1 MRVWR
6 PSLWP
11 AVIVT
16 LMTGAGFAGLKF
28 VLIGELAFEY
38 SPKDPLIFEWMD
50 RLVRRCVEKGTLEE
64 AVSQGLAAVLTLGV
78 LVGYLINAPLAGA
91 WRCSRL
97 FVASSAGV
105 AVGSVATLWFNPWI
119 VAGFVGIAYGA
130 ACAARGKVIPLLARS
145 TMRPNTQVSGIV
157 NSCLVVG
164 ILTGTVLGT
173 ILREK
178 LSLETHRDSIMA
190 RHAIIFA
197 FMCVATGLALLVRP
211 PEPRPITFGVGMREL
226 LGGTASMMRRH
237 WALLAAGGMA
247 WGIASAASLAVYID
261 AIDDTRLDLTPT
273 RASSMALFAA
283 IGAIGGNLASHW
295 FTLRRQ
301 VMSAY
306 FALAVCIAIYPHVV
320 HTHVT
325 ASIMMVLVGAF
336 FAAPTNVMDARLLA
350 LAAAEGHHGRGS
362 TVMSLVH
369 NIFIFLVGFGLA
381 VPLFLGVMSATQ
393 QFYVL
398 AGITLLTMIV
408 SSRARLRDHGTMVRI
423 PGGDGVAIASGID

>member
-1 MRVWR
+1 MRVRR

-50 RLVRRCVEKGTLEE
+50 RLVRRCIDKGTLEE

-105 AVGSVATLWFNPWI
+105 GIGSLATLWINPWI
-119 VAGFVGIAYGA
+119 VASLVGVAYGA
-130 ACAARGKVIPLLARS
+130 ACAARGKVIPLLSRATR
-145 TMRPNTQVSGIV
+145 RPNTQVSGIV

-164 ILTGTVLGT
+164 ILTGTVMGT

-178 LSLETHRDSIMA
+178 MSLDTHRDSVMA
-190 RHAIIFA
+190 RHAILFA
-197 FMCVATGLALLVRP
+197 FMCVATVLALMVRP
-211 PEPRPITFGVGMREL
+211 PEPRPIPFAVGMRAL
-226 LGGTASMMRRH
+226 IAGTASMMRQH

-283 IGAIGGNLASHW
+283 IGAIGGNLGSHW
-295 FTLRRQ
+295 FTSRRH
-301 VMSAY
+301 VMGSY
-306 FALAVCIAIYPHVV
+306 LALAVCIGIYPHVV
-320 HTHVT
+320 HTHAT
-325 ASIMMVLVGAF
+325 ASLMMVLVGAF

-350 LAAAEGHHGRGS
+350 LAAGAGLAGRGS

-369 NIFIFLVGFGLA
+369 NVFIFLVGFGLA
-381 VPLFLGVMSATQ
+381 VPLFLGLMSATQ
-393 QFYVL
+393 QFYML
-398 AGITLLTMIV
+398 AGITVLTMIV
-408 SSRARLRDHGTMVRI
+408 SSRARLRDRGTQAHL
-423 PGGDGVAIASGID
+423 PADGIAVASGIAD